1 MCLATYDVT
10 FSNIVSLFPY
20 KNEVYPGWTPRAL
33 SISAYTNVSVN
44 NFTAI
49 GDGTFDST
57 SPAIAVRTAI
67 AGLVES
73 NVPSPIAVKL
83 LTDTFV

>member
-1 MCLATYDVT
+1 MSRFQIL
-10 FSNIVSLFPY
+10 SPLFPY
-20 KNEVYPGWTPRAL
+20 KNETYPGWTPRAL

-57 SPAIAVRTAI
+57 SPAIAVQFYGRKCS
-67 AGLVES
+67 VEQYQYQRFQKC
-73 NVPSPIAVKL
+73 NCRH
-83 LTDTFV
+83 